1 MTATQ
6 TLVNIYAN
14 KVQETLQEAYSFRP
28 EGERPTVEVE
38 AGRKYYKLVR
48 DMRGQRSVH
57 SFVDC
62 VTGDVYKPSG
72 WAKAAK
78 GARYNVI
85 TDMATLLASVDYAGW
100 YLYKRQG

>member
-1 MTATQ
+1 MTAIQ

-14 KVQETLQEAYSFRP
+14 KVQQTLQEAYNFLP

-62 VTGDVYKPSG
+62 VTGDVYKPAG
-72 WAKAAK
+72 WAKPAK
-78 GARYNVI
+78 GARFNVS
-85 TDMATLLASVDYAGW
+85 TDMSTLLAVVDYAGG